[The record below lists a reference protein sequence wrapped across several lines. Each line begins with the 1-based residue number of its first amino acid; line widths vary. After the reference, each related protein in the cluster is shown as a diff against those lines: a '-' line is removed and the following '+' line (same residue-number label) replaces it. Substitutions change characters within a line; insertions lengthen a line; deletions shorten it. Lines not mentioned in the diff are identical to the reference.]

1 MLRGDIVKVYID
13 SLVFNKDGKERC
25 KYGLSV
31 YDNVGHNIYN
41 ACVVR
46 DSASS
51 ENKFENLMSAI
62 LWGIKRLNMKLQ
74 NKKLTADGDT
84 ILYIPSKTI
93 YTWFEKETSPIKY
106 IDDFSEILLELGFF
120 STDIEVT
127 HTAAKKVKFVDDS
140 MASEGLV
147 SSFLADK
154 IKEQEEAERLTE
166 DSVEENVVVVNDNE

>member
-1 MLRGDIVKVYID
+1 MKVYID

-25 KYGLSV
+25 KYGISV
-31 YDNVGHNIYN
+31 YNETGHNIYN

-46 DSASS
+46 DSANS

-74 NKKLTADGDT
+74 NKKLTADGET

-93 YTWFEKETSPIKY
+93 YSWFEKETSPIKY
-106 IDDFSEILLELGFF
+106 IDAFSDILLELGFF

-127 HTAAKKVKFVDDS
+127 HTAAKKVKFIDDS

-154 IKEQEEAERLTE
+154 IQAQEEAERKAE
-166 DSVEENVVVVNDNE
+166 ESVEDLDDSGEESNIVTDNE